1 MSERE
6 GEGDRRKRERVR
18 GGTRVRVCESVWGVT
33 PCLTRTIQMGS
44 FSDALGRAR
53 EDSSVQ
59 KLIKDPQ
66 VTEHSERGTRE
77 TGCWM
82 RERAALVGEFS

>member
-1 MSERE
+1 
-6 GEGDRRKRERVR
+6 V
-18 GGTRVRVCESVWGVT
+18 
-33 PCLTRTIQMGS
+33 GS

-66 VTEHSERGTRE
+66 VTEHIERRRNRE
-77 TGCWM
+77 LE
-82 RERAALVGEFS
+82 ERARSTQGGG